1 MAKQLLGG
9 HRLKREIRVFADFVV
24 RLQRVIVLYVTRCIS
39 LARIPFCFVLFP
51 HPFSRAIHRT
61 VNLVRAYIRVLHN
74 RPLCA
79 SLHARARSSTVE
91 KSILGF
97 SPPRNRQGN
106 KSCLSNSG
114 NSSKDTLLLFFLPS
128 VSTPFALVALKN
140 WSNET
145 NWKKRK
151 DRIVRLV
158 LISSIRCYQIV
169 SWKKIPI
176 SRLNSDYNRG
186 IRLSITSVCPLM
198 AKN

>member
-9 HRLKREIRVFADFVV
+9 HRLEREIRVFADFVV

-39 LARIPFCFVLFP
+39 LADTYTVLFP

-79 SLHARARSSTVE
+79 SLHTRARSSTVE

-97 SPPRNRQGN
+97 SPPRNRRGN

-114 NSSKDTLLLFFLPS
+114 NSSKDTLLLFFFTFRFNTFRFDRFEKLIER
-128 VSTPFALVALKN
+128 
-140 WSNET
+140 NELE
-145 NWKKRK
+145 KKK
-151 DRIVRLV
+151 
-158 LISSIRCYQIV
+158 
-169 SWKKIPI
+169 
-176 SRLNSDYNRG
+176 G
-186 IRLSITSVCPLM
+186 
-198 AKN
+198 